1 MESDTLQDQD
11 GPHQPEL
18 YKNKFWL
25 SLGSAD
31 NSSLYQPANHTYTLT
46 CGAPF
51 VSHYGTD
58 TTVLEIM
65 LLQESETEGN

>member
-18 YKNKFWL
+18 YKSKFWL
-25 SLGSAD
+25 SLGSAE
-31 NSSLYQPANHTYTLT
+31 QPANHTCTLT
-46 CGAPF
+46 CAVPF
-51 VSHYGTD
+51 VSHYGTE

-65 LLQESETEGN
+65 LLQERKTEGN